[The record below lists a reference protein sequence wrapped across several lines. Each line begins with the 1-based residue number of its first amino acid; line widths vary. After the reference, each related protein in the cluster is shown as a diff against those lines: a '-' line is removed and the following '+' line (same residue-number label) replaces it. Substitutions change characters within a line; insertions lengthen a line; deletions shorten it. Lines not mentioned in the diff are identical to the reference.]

1 MPRAVSDP
9 VQSWH
14 CAPLHTLFTART
26 CRQQVVPS
34 LKVRQEHF
42 QFSNNISSI
51 FFLHFGFRFMIFNC
65 LRLNT
70 TRIQRFY
77 VCFFEYIY
85 FPNSI
90 DQSNDV
96 VENLEKKEDEKS
108 KEKSLNDNITIV
120 KGVVE
125 ELDVESH
132 AEELL
137 SSHVLGH

>member
-1 MPRAVSDP
+1 M
-9 VQSWH
+9 
-14 CAPLHTLFTART
+14 
-26 CRQQVVPS
+26 
-34 LKVRQEHF
+34 
-42 QFSNNISSI
+42 
-51 FFLHFGFRFMIFNC
+51 
-65 LRLNT
+65 
-70 TRIQRFY
+70 Y
-77 VCFFEYIY
+77 VFFFEYIY

-96 VENLEKKEDEKS
+96 VENLKEKEDEKS
-108 KEKSLNDNITIV
+108 KEKSLNDNDTIV

>member
-1 MPRAVSDP
+1 
-9 VQSWH
+9 
-14 CAPLHTLFTART
+14 
-26 CRQQVVPS
+26 
-34 LKVRQEHF
+34 
-42 QFSNNISSI
+42 
-51 FFLHFGFRFMIFNC
+51 MIFNC

-108 KEKSLNDNITIV
+108 KEKSLNDNDTIV

-125 ELDVESH
+125 ELNVESH